1 MRKHLLVACFSVVFL
16 NGCYDD
22 RSDIE
27 AFIESV
33 RQNTPPS
40 IPPLPEVKEFEHIS
54 YQSTNE
60 RSPFSMPRPEAIQ
73 EKFSQVQD
81 CLHPD
86 PTRRKEPLE
95 KFAMDNL
102 KMRGTLG
109 NDDVFWALIEASDK
123 SLHKVTKNNYLGL
136 FHGRVINVEPNQ
148 VELQEL
154 IPDGAGCYK
163 ERTTLLQMAEPAAVA
178 SN

>member
-1 MRKHLLVACFSVVFL
+1 
-16 NGCYDD
+16 
-22 RSDIE
+22 
-27 AFIESV
+27 
-33 RQNTPPS
+33 
-40 IPPLPEVKEFEHIS
+40 
-54 YQSTNE
+54 
-60 RSPFSMPRPEAIQ
+60 
-73 EKFSQVQD
+73 
-81 CLHPD
+81 
-86 PTRRKEPLE
+86 
-95 KFAMDNL
+95 MDNL